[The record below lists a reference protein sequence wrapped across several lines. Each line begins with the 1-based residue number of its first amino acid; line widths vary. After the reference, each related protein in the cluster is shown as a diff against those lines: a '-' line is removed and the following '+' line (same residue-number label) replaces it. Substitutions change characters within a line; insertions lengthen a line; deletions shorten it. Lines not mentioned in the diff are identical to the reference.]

1 MGNLIFSQAA
11 MAQLVKIR
19 RQMERE
25 FGFQFKLADTDNFLE
40 LLKAAAISP
49 DPLIRACFQDFLAG
63 LDAEQR
69 QRLHQLGLDLPE
81 PFAASA

>member
-1 MGNLIFSQAA
+1 MGNLIFSQAG

-25 FGFQFKLADTDNFLE
+25 FGFRFRLANTENFLE
-40 LLKAAAISP
+40 LLNAAAISP
-49 DPLIRACFQDFLAG
+49 DPSIRACFKDFLAD
-63 LDAEQR
+63 LSPEQR
-69 QRLHQLGLDLPE
+69 QRLQQLGLDLPE